1 MGDSQY
7 PHPVALTWSQ
17 GSPTLKKLKNKV
29 QAYFQSKAKSNGG
42 ECEIRDTDCS
52 RGYILIHFKEEAAR
66 DRVLQRKT
74 HELKLPNGETLQL
87 EVRSPEHIQSTETPL
102 PPQDEAE
109 ACKTEKNWKLPEK
122 PTPQKEEVPPSSSSS
137 LVLLENVQD
146 NCTDEIL
153 NLLVENVSDK
163 SMDTDF
169 HIEWIPEIQSAV
181 ITFTCD
187 IDTANCIRKF
197 ASNSRVKQQKITA
210 KGLEESRSIR
220 VEGIPPNTP
229 EDMVS
234 LYFESPKNGGGRVED
249 TIMLSDENAA
259 LVTFH
264 QEGVLNMVM
273 TRQHLLN
280 NKTMYVY
287 PYYPTI
293 GHCLYGKKGPDIPIP
308 DSVEISISPHILA
321 FILKNEQIKLNVEKA
336 MADVYCDVTWP
347 NLGHPTPVIKL
358 SLARNLSGHIRTLA
372 KIVPTWSNNANKA
385 CKNFI
390 SKYKA
395 IECDLKPPVWEA
407 IKDKLSSSSYDGV
420 LIEPDLA
427 KEKASIAGIAEDV
440 TKIEPIFRK
449 LVEETTR
456 QLSRVEDDV
465 PLEPEE
471 YRLMFAHGLEKSILE
486 DSPHVNISYDGTS
499 KSIKLYGPKE
509 EVLTAKCEILNTKQD
524 LKIKS
529 FQMDPYIIQFLKAVD
544 NGKLSDSLFM
554 KNNIKAAI
562 HVKGIAVMII
572 GYSNDD
578 LRNAEETMMKQL
590 VCKRISVA
598 DKSVTQIPKWKSLN
612 SVLKEKLNADGM
624 NVSIEEFPLRDG
636 SEVVITGLSSPAE
649 KACQQIN
656 DFVEMNT
663 QVQKDIK
670 LKSMALL
677 QFMEKKRKQEWNGIL
692 QNVKVLMKQNFISLS
707 GPKLYVEETEA
718 SIKRMMSTIYSDI
731 LYIDKPGVKQSFIEN
746 EEMYVT
752 TIWNKHD
759 CVIHLEKE
767 VDDRISNPGESR
779 CQVSLQ
785 NGATLVLYQGDPIQH
800 NADVIIISSNKN
812 VKLTGGSALAL
823 VKAAGPSFQKEY
835 ERIVQKEEE
844 PEPGDCVIT
853 DGGNSQFKKVIHAFA
868 AKWDKKGSSRC
879 ERLLRKAITRS
890 LETAAEN
897 GQSSVALSVGDF
909 VTSGCPLDLCAQ
921 NIVKSIKSYAESQ
934 GGANTI
940 KTIHLVDSD
949 ENILKTI
956 TQFLTEEFQEKN
968 VQFALKKGSKKQM
981 ISQKKVGVI
990 SQVSDQMVTTKE
1002 GLNINI
1008 KQGNIEDAMT
1018 NVIVNSVGKDLNLR
1032 SGAVAKSLFKKAG
1045 NKLQDLLN
1053 KEGRG
1058 RQVEEGSVL
1067 LTDGCNL
1074 SCDTVLHAVVPQWDY
1089 PNGSSEKI
1097 LRRIVSDCL
1106 ITTEEKQCRSITIP
1120 AIGTGILA
1128 FPKNTVATLMFEE
1141 ILEFSSKN
1149 QLQYL
1154 KQVDFML
1161 HPSDTDT
1168 IKAFTTE
1175 LEKKTNTGGQKKED
1189 KSQSF
1194 FGNVKSPAQNFY
1206 EMKIGSVT
1214 YQVKNGDITKEKC
1227 DVIVNSTNVTFNLK
1241 TGVSKAILEGAGP
1254 NIENECAL
1262 LGTQTSSGY
1271 VVTPGGNLH
1280 CKNIIHAAGLNKP
1293 HLIGQMIV
1301 NILHMCEKQ
1310 QATSVAF
1317 PAMGT
1322 GAGSV
1327 SSAAVADAF
1336 LDAVVNFVQSKSVLT
1351 VQTVTVVIFQKQMLK
1366 DFHDSMKKKEPSPA
1380 AKQSWVSTFKCK
1392 SPFFG
1397 LSQSKKNDAAKEEVE
1412 EEEEPKVFELREN
1425 IEPAVI
1431 HLCAESRESVKEA
1444 SDWLQDLITK
1454 DQYYNAI
1461 TDDWIQY
1468 LDDKDHDILAQL
1480 QRESRVYITFDS
1492 LQSTIK
1498 VEGRT
1503 KDVLEVS
1510 NKIQDMIKGVR
1521 DKKTRE
1527 REAEMYSNVVEWGY
1541 YQGTNFVPF
1550 DQMTNL
1556 EMEKAKNDDLSS
1568 LSIDIG
1574 GVKYTAII
1582 ERKSAQDAKGN
1593 KIRLHR
1599 NPKNAESLVTP
1610 PYWDAM
1616 DNTQLKVVQLNSN
1629 HEDYTEVLNLF
1640 QQSCLMRIIKIERI
1654 QNKHLYQNY
1663 KIKKNS
1669 VNSKNGTRTNEMRL
1683 FHGTE
1688 VGITDNINR
1697 HGFNRG
1703 YAGSNDAKLG
1713 KGTYFA
1719 VEANYSA
1726 DDTYSKP
1733 DTNGY
1738 KYMYLARV
1746 LTGIYC
1752 VGHSAM
1758 IAPPAKDASNPTDLY
1773 DSMTDSVSGPTVFVI
1788 FNDIQAYPEY
1798 LITFTK

>member
-1 MGDSQY
+1 
-7 PHPVALTWSQ
+7 
-17 GSPTLKKLKNKV
+17 
-29 QAYFQSKAKSNGG
+29 
-42 ECEIRDTDCS
+42 
-52 RGYILIHFKEEAAR
+52 
-66 DRVLQRKT
+66 
-74 HELKLPNGETLQL
+74 
-87 EVRSPEHIQSTETPL
+87 
-102 PPQDEAE
+102 
-109 ACKTEKNWKLPEK
+109 
-122 PTPQKEEVPPSSSSS
+122 
-137 LVLLENVQD
+137 
-146 NCTDEIL
+146 
-153 NLLVENVSDK
+153 
-163 SMDTDF
+163 MDTDF
-169 HIEWIPEIQSAV
+169 HIERIPEIQSAV

-187 IDTANCIRKF
+187 IDTAYFIGKF
-197 ASNSRVKQQKITA
+197 SSSPRVKQQKITA
-210 KGLEESRSIR
+210 KSLEESRSIR
-220 VEGIPPNTP
+220 VEGIPPNTL

-234 LYFESPKNGGGRVED
+234 LYFESPKNGGGRVEE
-249 TIMLSDENAA
+249 MVMFSDENAA

-264 QEGVLNMVM
+264 QEGVIKILM
-273 TRQHLLN
+273 TKQHVLT
-280 NKTMYVY
+280 NKPIYVY
-287 PYYPTI
+287 PYYPSI
-293 GHCLYGKKGPDIPIP
+293 GHCLYGKKGPHILLP
-308 DSVEISISPHILA
+308 DSVEIPISPHILA
-321 FILKNEQIKLNVEKA
+321 FMWKDEEIKRNVEKA
-336 MADVYCDVTWP
+336 MADVYCDITWP

-358 SLARNLSGHIRTLA
+358 SLARTLSSHLRTLA
-372 KIVPTWSNNANKA
+372 KIVPTWSNNVIKE
-385 CKNFI
+385 CKRFI

-407 IKDKLSSSSYDGV
+407 IKDKLSSSSYDGI

-427 KEKASIAGIAEDV
+427 KEKVFIAGIAEDV

-465 PLEPEE
+465 PLEPEA
-471 YRLMFAHGLEKSILE
+471 YKLMFAHGLEKSILQ

-499 KSIKLYGPKE
+499 KSVKLYGPKD

-544 NGKLSDSLFM
+544 NGELSDSLLM
-554 KNNIKAAI
+554 KNNIKAVFQ
-562 HVKGIAVMII
+562 VKDIVVMLI
-572 GYSNDD
+572 GYSDKD
-578 LRNAEETMMKQL
+578 LKNAEETMKAEL
-590 VCKRISVA
+590 LCKRISVE
-598 DKSVTQIPKWKSLN
+598 DKSVTQILEWRNLKSFVN
-612 SVLKEKLNADGM
+612 QKFNADGM
-624 NVSIEEFPLRDG
+624 KFSIEEFPLSDG

-649 KACQQIN
+649 KVYQQIH
-656 DFVEMNT
+656 DFVEKNT

-670 LKSMALL
+670 LKSMAML
-677 QFMEKKRKQEWNGIL
+677 QFMERKRKQEWNGII
-692 QNVKVLMKQNFISLS
+692 QNVKVLKKQNFISLS
-707 GPKLYVEETEA
+707 GPKLYVEEAETC
-718 SIKRMMSTIYSDI
+718 IRKLICKIHLNT
-731 LYIDKPGVKQSFIEN
+731 LYIDKPGVKHSFIEN

-752 TIWNKHD
+752 TIWNRHN

-767 VDDRISNPGESR
+767 VDDRIYNLGEPH

-785 NGATLVLYQGDPIQH
+785 NGATLVLYKGDPIQH

-812 VKLTGGSALAL
+812 LKPTGKLALAL
-823 VKAAGPSFQKEY
+823 VKAGGPNLQRECES
-835 ERIVQKEEE
+835 IVQKGGEL
-844 PEPGDCVIT
+844 EPGECAIT
-853 DGGNSQFKKVIHAFA
+853 DGGNLQCKKVIHSFGPV
-868 AKWDKKGSSRC
+868 WDKKGNSRC

-897 GQSSVALSVGDF
+897 GQNSVALSVGDF
-909 VTSGCPLDLCAQ
+909 VTSGCPLDLCAE

-934 GGANTI
+934 GEANTI
-940 KTIHLVDSD
+940 KNIHIVDSD
-949 ENILKTI
+949 EGNLKTI
-956 TQFLTEEFQEKN
+956 TKFLNDEFEGKN
-968 VQFALKKGSKKQM
+968 IQVALKQGTKKQKKK
-981 ISQKKVGVI
+981 SQKNAGVI
-990 SQVSDQMVTTKE
+990 NKVNHPMVTTRE
-1002 GLNINI
+1002 GLNINV

-1018 NVIVNSVGKDLNLR
+1018 DVIVNSVGNDLSLR
-1032 SGAVAKSLFKKAG
+1032 SGAVAKALSKKAG
-1045 NKLQDLLN
+1045 TKLQDLLN

-1058 RQVEEGSVL
+1058 RQVEDGSIFV
-1067 LTDGCNL
+1067 TDGCNL
-1074 SCDTVLHAVVPQWDY
+1074 SCDTVLHAVVPQWDK
-1089 PNGSSEKI
+1089 PNGSSETI
-1097 LRRIVSDCL
+1097 LRRIVTECL
-1106 ITTEEKQCRSITIP
+1106 ITTEEKKFRSITIP
-1120 AIGTGILA
+1120 AMGTGILE

-1175 LEKKTNTGGQKKED
+1175 LEKKTNTGGQKKDD
-1189 KSQSF
+1189 KPHSL
-1194 FGNVKSPAQNFY
+1194 FGNVKSPAQDVY

-1214 YQVKNGDITKEKC
+1214 YQVKTGDITKETC
-1227 DVIVNSTNVTFNLK
+1227 DVIINSTNDTFNLK

-1254 NIENECAL
+1254 NIESECAMHGL
-1262 LGTQTSSGY
+1262 LPNNGY
-1271 VVTPGGNLH
+1271 VVTQGGNLN
-1280 CKNIIHAAGLNKP
+1280 CKNIIHVAGQTKPPLIMQAISNALN
-1293 HLIGQMIV
+1293 
-1301 NILHMCEKQ
+1301 MCEKQ

-1327 SSAAVADAF
+1327 SSVAVADAF
-1336 LDAVVNFVQSKSVLT
+1336 LDAVVDFVKSKSALT
-1351 VQTVTVVIFQKQMLK
+1351 VQDVTVVIFQKQMLK
-1366 DFHDSMKKKEPSPA
+1366 DFHDSMKKKEPPPA
-1380 AKQSWVSTFKCK
+1380 AKQSWFSTITSFL
-1392 SPFFG
+1392 G
-1397 LSQSKKNDAAKEEVE
+1397 LSQSKNTADAKE
-1412 EEEEPKVFELREN
+1412 EEEEEEEHKIFELREN

-1431 HLCAESRESVKEA
+1431 HLCAESRESVKDA
-1444 SDWLQDLITK
+1444 SDWLHDLITK
-1454 DQYYNAI
+1454 DQNDTAI

-1480 QRESRVYITFDS
+1480 QRKNSVYINFDAP
-1492 LQSTIK
+1492 QSTIK

-1521 DKKTRE
+1521 YKKTRE

-1550 DQMTNL
+1550 DTMTNL
-1556 EMEKAKNDDLSS
+1556 EMEKAKNDALSS
-1568 LSIDIG
+1568 LNIDIG
-1574 GVKYTAII
+1574 GVKYTVVI
-1582 ERKSAQDAKGN
+1582 ERKSAQDARGN

-1616 DNTQLKVVQLNSN
+1616 DDTQLKVVQMNSN

-1663 KIKKNS
+1663 QIKKNS
-1669 VNSKNGTRTNEMRL
+1669 IDGKNGTKTNEMRL
-1683 FHGTE
+1683 FHGTD
-1688 VGITDNINR
+1688 VDTTHNIN
-1697 HGFNRG
+1697 HNGFNRG

-1746 LTGIYC
+1746 ITGIYC

-1788 FNDIQAYPEY
+1788 FSDIQAYPEY